1 MASGNVTAIHR
12 RAWFLRRR
20 SPGDVVFDVC
30 NGAFLIIFCLTIIY
44 PFWTTLLTSFADERD
59 VTSLGFKIWIDSWNA
74 AAYRFSFSSYGS
86 ITSAYFNSILR
97 AVVATVLTMIVTML
111 GAYPLSK
118 RNLPWRNVLTIYVL
132 ITMFFSGGLIPTYLL
147 VRGIGL
153 LNTRWALFLPFL
165 AQGFYI
171 IIVRNFLMTIDEALE
186 ESAFIDGANYLQV
199 LLRIILPLSKPVL
212 ATVALWTAVWHWNE
226 WFYAL
231 IYTSGEEK
239 IVLQLIIRRM
249 IQDISLD
256 TVEAMNAFG
265 ALDERPLPS
274 AAVRAAVTILTIGPI
289 ILVYP
294 FIQRHFI
301 KGIFFG
307 SLKG

>member
-1 MASGNVTAIHR
+1 MASGNVSAIHR

-30 NGAFLIIFCLTIIY
+30 NGAFLIIFCLTIVY

-59 VTSLGFKIWIDSWNA
+59 VTSLGFKIWIDSWNT

-86 ITSAYFNSILR
+86 ITAAYFNSILR

-265 ALDERPLPS
+265 ALDERALPS